1 MSQSDECPNVTER
14 ISSTDTTHDVSGG
27 VPDRTASADS
37 VPVGHWER
45 KKKKKKKKK
54 KKRPDRGS
62 NRSLAN
68 ASLQSYH
75 STNCVVFDFA
85 DLNTYPG
92 VKKVTQ
98 GRDRSVRFPKPG
110 GGSVGFPKK
119 KKKTR
124 KGKRK

>member
-1 MSQSDECPNVTER
+1 MSQQPALSNVSEYDECPNVIER
-14 ISSTDTTHDVSGG
+14 ISSTDTS
-27 VPDRTASADS
+27 RTTSAAAF
-37 VPVGHWER
+37 PTER
-45 KKKKKKKKK
+45 PLQTVQTLGKKKKKK

-75 STNCVVFDFA
+75 STICVVFDFA

-98 GRDRSVRFPKPG
+98 GRDRSVGDQP
-110 GGSVGFPKK
+110 
-119 KKKTR
+119 
-124 KGKRK
+124 

>member
-14 ISSTDTTHDVSGG
+14 ISSTDTTHDVSI
-27 VPDRTASADS
+27 
-37 VPVGHWER
+37 PVGHWGG
-45 KKKKKKKKK
+45 KKKKK

-68 ASLQSYH
+68 ASLESYH
-75 STNCVVFDFA
+75 STICVVFDFA
-85 DLNTYPG
+85 DLNTYAG

-119 KKKTR
+119 
-124 KGKRK
+124 

>member
-37 VPVGHWER
+37 VPVGHWG
-45 KKKKKKKKK
+45 KKKKKK

-68 ASLQSYH
+68 ASLESYH
-75 STNCVVFDFA
+75 STICVVFDFA

-110 GGSVGFPKK
+110 GGSVGFPKNK
-119 KKKTR
+119 
-124 KGKRK
+124 

>member
-1 MSQSDECPNVTER
+1 MSQQPALSNVSEYDECPNVIER
-14 ISSTDTTHDVSGG
+14 ISSTDTS
-27 VPDRTASADS
+27 RTTSAAAFPTER
-37 VPVGHWER
+37 PVQTLG
-45 KKKKKKKKK
+45 KKKKKKK

-110 GGSVGFPKK
+110 GGSVGFPIF
-119 KKKTR
+119 
-124 KGKRK
+124 